1 MTQQSWKGTWSQQT
15 EHIKTDEGALT
26 FLAKTLQKSMQTF
39 LPLHSECHQAP
50 IFVKDTVNQSFYLPS
65 KKNSPTLLSGP
76 DQFWENRM
84 NVLLYLSRKWG
95 SANLGCW
102 HALVIK
108 EFFCCGKASEL
119 PWFFFLNVK
128 FKSLAIYGC
137 EMWGWSLHYHFR
149 TASLWG
155 EEGGG
160 HGTLHFVLLM
170 DNPLGGHIHWQE
182 ETKQLWQI

>member
-1 MTQQSWKGTWSQQT
+1 MKELSHSSQRPFRSPCKPSFHYTLNVTKHQ
-15 EHIKTDEGALT
+15 
-26 FLAKTLQKSMQTF
+26 FLSKTLSINHF
-39 LPLHSECHQAP
+39 
-50 IFVKDTVNQSFYLPS
+50 IYLL
-65 KKNSPTLLSGP
+65 KKNSPILLSGP

-119 PWFFFLNVK
+119 PWFFLKNVK

-137 EMWGWSLHYHFR
+137 EMWGCSLHYHFR

-155 EEGGG
+155 EKGGG